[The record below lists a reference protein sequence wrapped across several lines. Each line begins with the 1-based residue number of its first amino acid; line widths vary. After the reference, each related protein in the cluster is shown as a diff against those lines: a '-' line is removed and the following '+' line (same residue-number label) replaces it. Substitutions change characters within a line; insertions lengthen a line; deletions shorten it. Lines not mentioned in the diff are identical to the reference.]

1 MGKFITFEGPDGAGK
16 TTVLKNVVERL
27 KTSKF
32 KMADF
37 VITREPGGSK
47 VSNQIRD
54 IVLNQVDANIDINTE
69 VLLFAAARRQHVV
82 EKIVPALTDG
92 KTVISDRFL
101 DSSVAY
107 QGGGRQF
114 GLDKVLDINQYA
126 TGGLEPDVTFYL
138 KLEPEVGLKRINTT
152 RTGEINRLDEED
164 MNFYRRT
171 VKAYDQII
179 ESNPQRFVVVD
190 ANRPLPQVVD
200 EVWSKFLNVM

>member
-32 KMADF
+32 EMADF

-152 RTGEINRLDEED
+152 RTGEINRLDEEN